1 MTGAG
6 RVHVVCTSHWD
17 REWYVTAE
25 RFRFRLVQTID
36 AVLSLLDEHASYTFT
51 LDGQAI
57 VLEDYLQI
65 RPEREADVRRHL
77 QGGRLRAGPWYVQP
91 DEFLV
96 SDEALRRNLRLGCQL
111 VRDLGGEPVMVGYLP
126 DAFGHLAALP
136 ALLRGEGVDAA
147 IFTRGTSADVNSLG
161 DLFWWTAPGGET
173 ILAHREPIGYGMTL
187 AEAVPAATTQLQR
200 AVAALQAEANSPEL
214 LVQLGSDHSRP
225 QRGVPALIADLGEPF
240 VFSDHQQ
247 YVQAVQA
254 ARPELPTHRGEMR
267 SGQFHPLLSGTLS
280 ARLYL
285 KQRNYALDDRLRFS
299 TEPLLNLASAYG
311 HAPSPAFLRRAWTL
325 LIRNHPHDSI
335 CGCSVDDV
343 HDEMDVRSQQAGSIA
358 SELED
363 DALMRLAGSPH
374 AGQVLILNPECA
386 PRVQLHAQL
395 TRAEAA
401 SVGLALG
408 DLPATLT
415 HVRSA
420 LVSTLAGPVSSL
432 PEWLEQLHDRHPIR
446 ALAWTID
453 GDQLAAEVDEGA
465 RHPECPPV
473 EALLRDAIDR
483 NVQTVELRV
492 YRTDAT
498 LYAALSAPQ
507 HVQAL
512 PLTVAA
518 GPPVPASH
526 GMVNGRLQV
535 EVEPRSGTL
544 TVTDLATGRVWPGLH
559 ALEDVGDRGDTYTFS
574 AVDGAALRPTLTSTA
589 ETLLGLAGTRLN
601 LTYEF
606 TVPRRIA
613 ADRAAR
619 STDMV
624 TLTVTTQVT
633 LWAGAAHLE
642 FLTTFVNAAEDHRLR
657 AHFPGPGDG
666 SSADSAGV
674 VVRRPDHRPG
684 PDTAAWADQP
694 TDQHPLAHW
703 AAKPDRDGYW
713 GIAGRGLSEYGHLG
727 GLSITLVRAV
737 GWLSRD
743 DLPERPS
750 QAGPPYPVPGA
761 QCQRPITAEYAW
773 LAPQATENA
782 LGAAALAYAHPA
794 RAWVVPA
801 APGDGS

>member
-1 MTGAG
+1 MTGAE

-17 REWYVTAE
+17 REWYLSAE

-36 AVLSLLDEHASYTFT
+36 AVLSLLEEHETYTFT

-65 RPEREADVRRHL
+65 RPEREGDLRRFL

-96 SDEALRRNLRLGCQL
+96 SAEALRRNLRLGCQL

-147 IFTRGTSADVNSLG
+147 IFTRGTSAAVNALG

-173 ILAHREPIGYGMTL
+173 VLAHREPIGYGMTL
-187 AEAVPAATTQLQR
+187 AEAAPAATTQLQR

-225 QRGVPALIADLGEPF
+225 QRSVPTLIAGLGAPF
-240 VFSDHQQ
+240 VFSDHQR
-247 YVQAVQA
+247 YVQAVRA
-254 ARPELPTHRGEMR
+254 AQPELPTYRGELR
-267 SGQFHPLLSGTLS
+267 SGEFHPLLSGTLS

-285 KQRNYALDDRLRFS
+285 KQRNFALDDRLRFS
-299 TEPLLNLASAYG
+299 TEPLLELAAATG
-311 HAPSPAFLRRAWTL
+311 PAPAPAFLRRAWTL

-343 HDEMDVRSQQAGSIA
+343 HDEMDVRSQQAEGIA
-358 SELED
+358 EELEHE
-363 DALMRLAGSPH
+363 ALTRLAGGPH
-374 AGQVLILNPECA
+374 AGHVLVLNPQGA
-386 PRVQLHAQL
+386 PRVQLRALL

-401 SVGLALG
+401 SAGLLLG
-408 DLPATLT
+408 NRPVTLT
-415 HVRSA
+415 HVHSA
-420 LVSTLAGPVSSL
+420 LVSTLAGPVSAL

-446 ALAWTID
+446 TLAWTVD
-453 GDQLAAEVDEGA
+453 GDHLTAEVDEGA
-465 RHPECPPV
+465 THPDCPPV
-473 EALLRDAIDR
+473 EAMLNDAIDR
-483 NVQTVELRV
+483 EVRTVELRV
-492 YRTDAT
+492 HRTEAT
-498 LYAALSAPQ
+498 VAAALVAPQ
-507 HVQAL
+507 RVQAL
-512 PLTVAA
+512 PLTIVT
-518 GPPVPASH
+518 ASPLPGTH
-526 GMVNGRLQV
+526 AMDNGRLRV
-535 EVEPRSGTL
+535 DVEPAAGTL
-544 TVTDLATGRVWPGLH
+544 AVTDLASGRVWGGLH
-559 ALEDVGDRGDTYTFS
+559 ALQDVGDRGDTYTFS
-574 AVDGAALRPTLTSTA
+574 VVDGPVLTPVLVASTTA
-589 ETLLGLAGTRLN
+589 PLGAAGTRLD
-601 LTYEF
+601 LTYDL
-606 TVPRRIA
+606 TVPGRLA
-613 ADRAAR
+613 PGRAQR
-619 STDMV
+619 SAGTVRM
-624 TLTVTTQVT
+624 TVTTQVI
-633 LWAGAAHLE
+633 LWADAAHLE
-642 FLTTFVNAAEDHRLR
+642 FRTTFVNAAEDHRLR
-657 AHFPGPGDG
+657 VHFPGTGEG
-666 SSADSAGV
+666 SHADSADV
-674 VVRRPDHRPG
+674 VVFRPERLPG

-703 AAKPDRDGYW
+703 AAKPCGDGYW
-713 GIAGRGLSEYGHLG
+713 GVAARGLSEYGHLG
-727 GLSITLVRAV
+727 GLSLTLVRAV

-773 LAPQATENA
+773 LAPHASLDA

-801 APGDGS
+801 APRGPV